1 MKTSESKQL
10 NDLKWTLGFIQDEL
24 MHTRILLDEMKK
36 EEEAFPDIVK
46 NLRLEIELLEQGVD
60 EYQTLIAK
68 LKSHEDQTAEA

>member
-1 MKTSESKQL
+1 
-10 NDLKWTLGFIQDEL
+10 